1 MAEELKTSPRS
12 LKSIALG
19 LVRAYNDEEVAFKGE
34 ARELARWFEDQG
46 EYDLAAHVMAQFGGA
61 GTFSTMEIDPLPKV
75 ARDMYADIVEMAGHD
90 SAMARGYRIR
100 LANYMRGFDQRADG

>member
-61 GTFSTMEIDPLPKV
+61 GTFSTMEIDPLPAV
-75 ARDMYADIVEMAGHD
+75 ARDMYATIVELSGPD
-90 SAMARGYRIR
+90 SVEAKGYRVR
-100 LANYMRGFDQRADG
+100 LAYYMRDFGRREAG